1 MKRKSKREDLHRHAN
16 LRLNQRSN
24 YKPRLLNLVKIEP
37 SEFLN
42 RVQSFMIVAMIWI
55 TLERPKRY
63 MELLVPEIKYK
74 KRKDLDQE
82 QVSILPPNLWKTWAR
97 QV

>member
-42 RVQSFMIVAMIWI
+42 RVQSFMIVAMI
-55 TLERPKRY
+55 
-63 MELLVPEIKYK
+63 
-74 KRKDLDQE
+74 
-82 QVSILPPNLWKTWAR
+82 
-97 QV
+97 